1 MKYLTI
7 FSLNRLEDRQFVQLL
22 IRVVTVYIF
31 EIIIIA
37 RGKYIKLACGGQR
50 VNFFHFWDKC
60 GACPKTFRR
69 GCVSIPAGNWTGPA
83 IKNKREN
90 ATYKLKLERNVA
102 RKLFDVSS
110 FYWKTFF
117 DT

>member
-50 VNFFHFWDKC
+50 VNFFHF
-60 GACPKTFRR
+60 
-69 GCVSIPAGNWTGPA
+69 
-83 IKNKREN
+83 
-90 ATYKLKLERNVA
+90 
-102 RKLFDVSS
+102 
-110 FYWKTFF
+110 
-117 DT
+117 